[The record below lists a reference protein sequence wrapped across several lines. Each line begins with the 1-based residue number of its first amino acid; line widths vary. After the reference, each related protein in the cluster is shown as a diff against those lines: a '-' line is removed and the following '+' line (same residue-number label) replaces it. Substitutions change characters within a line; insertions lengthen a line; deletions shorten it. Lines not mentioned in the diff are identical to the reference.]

1 VGGKTLRIAMVQPDL
16 TAIGGAERV
25 MSSVATKLALKDEVG
40 IFTLQRGR
48 EAFLEQGPVQI
59 YEITG
64 RPSVR
69 GRLQRYFQLQLMNK
83 LAAEIKRWQPD
94 VVLLNQNIWL
104 ADWLSSKIGR
114 TPLVMYL
121 HGTIEIGLAQEKV
134 SQASRHKPPFLLRPY
149 SNLVSRERFT
159 KVGLGLTRLVLC
171 PSKYV
176 EETAKGAWPGVSTRV
191 IYNGVD
197 HQRFFPTW
205 EDGGYALCICRI
217 SKEKN
222 LDLILRS
229 FESSVYPVLICGAI
243 SPPGN
248 TWKMAYLNELVQLR
262 STVKLEI
269 GLDQGKLLERLQRCS
284 VFLHP
289 GVNEGF
295 PLSVIEA
302 MACGKAIVAHRSGGT
317 IECLDQAGIL
327 LGDDDDW
334 KTTAD
339 HLMEDVA
346 LRRKMGEAAY
356 SRSLKFDWDH
366 TSSDVREAFGSVIRK

>member
-1 VGGKTLRIAMVQPDL
+1 MVQPDL

-25 MSSVATKLALKDEVG
+25 LSSVAMRLALKDEVG
-40 IFTLQRGR
+40 IFTLRATSGGR
-48 EAFLEQGPVQI
+48 EAFLKQGPVQVH
-59 YEITG
+59 EITG
-64 RPSVR
+64 KPSIR
-69 GRLQRYFQLQLMNK
+69 GRLRRYFELRLMNK
-83 LAAEIKRWQPD
+83 LAAEINRWRPD

-104 ADWLSSKIGR
+104 ADWLSSKIGK

-121 HGTIEIGLAQEKV
+121 HGTVEIGLAQEKV
-134 SQASRHKPPFLLRPY
+134 DQASRHKPPYLLRPY
-149 SNLVSRERFT
+149 SNLVSRGRFT
-159 KVGLGLTRLVLC
+159 KAGLGLTRLVLC

-176 EETAKGAWPGVSTRV
+176 EETAKGSWQRVSTRV

-197 HQRFFPTW
+197 HKRFFPTW

-222 LDLILRS
+222 LELLLRS
-229 FESSVYPVLICGAI
+229 FESSAYPVLICGAI

-248 TWKMAYLNELVQLR
+248 MYKMAYLNELLQLR

-269 GLDQGKLLERLQRCS
+269 GLDQGKLLERLQGCS

-317 IECLDQAGIL
+317 IEALEGAGIL

-334 KTTAD
+334 RTTAD
-339 HLMEDVA
+339 HLMEDAA
-346 LRRKMGEAAY
+346 LRKKMGEAAH
-356 SRSLKFDWDH
+356 SSSLKFDWDR
-366 TSSDVREAFGSVIRK
+366 TSSEVREALGSVIRK